1 MDDVNDRQPHS
12 ALRDML
18 QHLARPTTLAGLLGA
33 TLILVLAGPFGTLD
47 SLGPAA
53 RTGYWAVVV
62 AGTYATG
69 TAIDIVLRRRLSRRH
84 AAVQGGSIAIATAV
98 AVTCVVAGL
107 NALLLDGAATGFS
120 LRTLTTIFLV
130 AFVATLLRHIIL
142 EQVQPATRTP
152 PGELHPRILDRLPV
166 ERRGALVA
174 LSVEDHYV
182 RVRTTR
188 GETLLLMRLSDAM
201 RETAP
206 TPGLQVHRSHWVA
219 RDAVAGVRRDGD
231 RAILAL
237 NVGGDI
243 PASRS
248 HIPALKAAGLLP
260 R

>member
-1 MDDVNDRQPHS
+1 MEDVNDRQTHS
-12 ALRDML
+12 ALREL
-18 QHLARPTTLAGLLGA
+18 QRHLTRPATLAGLLGA
-33 TLILVLAGPFGTLD
+33 ILILVLAGPFGTLD

-53 RTGYWAVVV
+53 RTGYWGVLVAVTYL
-62 AGTYATG
+62 AGS
-69 TAIDIVLRRRLSRRH
+69 AIDIILRQRLSRRH
-84 AAVQGGSIAIATAV
+84 AAVQGGCIAVATALV
-98 AVTCVVAGL
+98 VTCLVAGL
-107 NALLLDGAATGFS
+107 NALLLDGAGGSA
-120 LRTLTTIFLV
+120 RTLATIFAVALV
-130 AFVATLLRHIIL
+130 LTLLRQVII
-142 EQVQPATRTP
+142 EQLHPATRAPTD
-152 PGELHPRILDRLPV
+152 ESHPRILDRLPV
-166 ERRGALVA
+166 ERRGVLVA

-219 RDAVAGVRRDGD
+219 RDAVAAVRRDGD